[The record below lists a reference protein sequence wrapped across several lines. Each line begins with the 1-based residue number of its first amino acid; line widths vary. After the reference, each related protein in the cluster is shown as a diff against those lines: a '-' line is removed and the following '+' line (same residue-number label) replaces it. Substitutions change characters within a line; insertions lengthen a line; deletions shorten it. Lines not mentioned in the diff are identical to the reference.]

1 MVWDEEEDELP
12 EVAELELDVV
22 LCVALEPEDV
32 DDEPDVPDEELPE
45 EEGEVPAA
53 VAS

>member
-12 EVAELELDVV
+12 EVAELDVV